1 MATKA
6 SAIATR
12 SSQDDWEAEADLR
25 TMLECEKI
33 EKDPRRMAAVQTLAK
48 QRLLDLASIASES
61 ASE

>member
-12 SSQDDWEAEADLR
+12 SRQDDWEAEADLR

-33 EKDPRRMAAVQTLAK
+33 ERDPRRMAAMQNLAK
-48 QRLLDLASIASES
+48 ARLLDLASIASES
-61 ASE
+61 D

>member
-6 SAIATR
+6 SAIAIR

-33 EKDPRRMAAVQTLAK
+33 ERDPRRMAAMQKLAK
-48 QRLLDLASIASES
+48 ARLLDLASIASES
-61 ASE
+61 TND

>member
-33 EKDPRRMAAVQTLAK
+33 ERDPRRMAAMQNLAK
-48 QRLLDLASIASES
+48 ARLLDLASIASES
-61 ASE
+61 D

>member
-33 EKDPRRMAAVQTLAK
+33 ERDPRRMAAMQKLAK
-48 QRLLDLASIASES
+48 ARLLDLASIASES
-61 ASE
+61 D